1 MRAAYLYFRLLVF
14 LRRCHAQNLS
24 LVDLFKRTVQKYGSS
39 VCFVYQ
45 DEEWTYNKVDELSN
59 RVANLF
65 LSRGYRKGDEVALF
79 LENCPEYVCIWMGLA
94 KIGVITSF
102 INTNLRQDPLAHTI
116 NVIDARAI
124 IFSRNLADAV
134 KDAITFLKRKDT
146 MDYYCFNARSSATS
160 DVMAKNLDTLLE
172 ESSTSE
178 EPLRNIK
185 INFEDK
191 LLYIYTSGTTGL
203 PKAAIIRHSRC
214 LWIGGAAQYV
224 AQLKDFE
231 TFYNPLPLYHTAG
244 GLVFVSVVLV
254 FGGKMIIRNKFS
266 ASNFW
271 KEAAKHG
278 ATVSQYI
285 GEMCRYL
292 LNQPHSPEETKH
304 QVRLMFGN
312 GLRPHIWQEFQDRFN
327 IPHIIEIYGATEGN
341 ANLVNM
347 FGRVG
352 SVGFISRTFHKLYP
366 VHLIKVN
373 PETGEPIRNEQGL
386 CIRCK
391 PGERYLVYKTVQ
403 QKETTA

>member
-1 MRAAYLYFRLLVF
+1 MACSPSNVASFLLVLVVLLLLVVCLSAAAFIFVASAELPPFSVIRKTIGRDIRAAYLYFRLLVF

-203 PKAAIIRHSRC
+203 PKAAIIRHSSLTMR
-214 LWIGGAAQYV
+214 
-224 AQLKDFE
+224 
-231 TFYNPLPLYHTAG
+231 
-244 GLVFVSVVLV
+244 
-254 FGGKMIIRNKFS
+254 
-266 ASNFW
+266 
-271 KEAAKHG
+271 
-278 ATVSQYI
+278 
-285 GEMCRYL
+285 
-292 LNQPHSPEETKH
+292 
-304 QVRLMFGN
+304 
-312 GLRPHIWQEFQDRFN
+312 
-327 IPHIIEIYGATEGN
+327 
-341 ANLVNM
+341 
-347 FGRVG
+347 
-352 SVGFISRTFHKLYP
+352 
-366 VHLIKVN
+366 
-373 PETGEPIRNEQGL
+373 
-386 CIRCK
+386 
-391 PGERYLVYKTVQ
+391 
-403 QKETTA
+403 